1 MERCKIQSY
10 EFDKLLIQPGYLFG
24 NGYKIVVASNF
35 SQNYLSTL
43 DVKVFIENFSSI
55 FKRGRAKQIAE
66 FFELIENVKFVRE
79 LLNNTIDYTYESY
92 KENNKL
98 YLRILKNLGRG
109 DRISR
114 GYFHSS
120 LFYWQL

>member
-109 DRISR
+109 
-114 GYFHSS
+114 
-120 LFYWQL
+120 